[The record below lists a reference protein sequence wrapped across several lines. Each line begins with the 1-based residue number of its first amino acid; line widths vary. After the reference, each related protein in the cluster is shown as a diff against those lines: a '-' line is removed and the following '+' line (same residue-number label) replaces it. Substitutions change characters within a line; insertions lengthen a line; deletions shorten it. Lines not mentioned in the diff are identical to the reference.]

1 MTSLAIASNAD
12 PLAGYERYASPNW
25 DGFDAEPI
33 ARATL
38 ASARRF
44 LGLLPDT
51 LGAPDIAPGAD
62 GTIGLEWSF
71 TDGQLRKLFID
82 IGPGN
87 VWSGYWRLA
96 SGERETLP
104 HRQID
109 EDTSLVLACRL
120 GGLLHVPS
128 G

>member
-1 MTSLAIASNAD
+1 VTNLAIADSAD

-25 DGFDAEPI
+25 DGFDAEPVT
-33 ARATL
+33 RATL

-44 LGLLPDT
+44 LRLLPDT
-51 LGAPDIAPGAD
+51 FGAPDIAPGAD

-71 TDGQLRKLFID
+71 TDRPLRKLFID

-96 SGERETLP
+96 SGGRETLP
-104 HRQID
+104 QRLID
-109 EDTSLVLACRL
+109 EDTSPALTNLFEKL
-120 GGLLHVPS
+120 S

>member
-1 MTSLAIASNAD
+1 VTNLAIADNAD

-25 DGFDAEPI
+25 GGFDAEPVT
-33 ARATL
+33 RATL
-38 ASARRF
+38 ASARLLLR
-44 LGLLPDT
+44 LLPDT
-51 LGAPDIAPGAD
+51 FGAPDIAPGAD

-71 TDGQLRKLFID
+71 TDRPLRKLFID

-96 SGERETLP
+96 TGERETLP
-104 HRQID
+104 QRQID
-109 EDTSLVLACRL
+109 EDTSMVLA
-120 GGLLHVPS
+120 GLLDVPS